1 MSLKDDSKVD
11 EVADKT
17 SKTDRIRV
25 AIRVRPFLNKE
36 YNKDEVV
43 YCDSK

>member
-1 MSLKDDSKVD
+1 MNSKTEFEEDS
-11 EVADKT
+11 
-17 SKTDRIRV
+17 STDRIRV

-43 YCDSK
+43 YWDTK

>member
-1 MSLKDDSKVD
+1 MSIKDDSKVD
-11 EVADKT
+11 DSVDNGAKV
-17 SKTDRIRV
+17 DRIRV

-43 YCDSK
+43 YCDTK